1 MTNHDFGR
9 PRVFQLIVGVALLFG
24 VGALVMSVIN
34 AVGLEKESD
43 QRQMERIAA
52 DVQACERGNTLRQQV
67 VDLAEATE
75 VMVSGILDDVFDN
88 PRSPT
93 RATLQSRIEA
103 FEAIASTI
111 KLTDCASAVPGA
123 DEKETE

>member
-1 MTNHDFGR
+1 MTNHDYGR
-9 PRVFQLIVGVALLFG
+9 PRVFQLIVGVALLIG

-34 AVGLEKESD
+34 AFGLEAESD
-43 QRQMERIAA
+43 QRQMERVAA
-52 DVQACERGNTLRQQV
+52 DVQACERGNVFRKQV
-67 VDLAEATE
+67 IDLAEATE

-88 PRSPT
+88 PLSPT

-111 KLTDCASAVPGA
+111 QLTDCVSAVPGA
-123 DEKETE
+123 TEEENE